1 MAGWVEQKIQS
12 VLQFILADMAGKYSD
27 ELWKAFSKLFG
38 SPLPVLNDPT
48 VTSLRSIA
56 VSIALGAL
64 PAIIAWVSL
73 KRTLEAMEGSSVT
86 PPEVLVRRC
95 FTAAVTVT
103 AISLVAW
110 YAGTFADHIRDIL
123 GTYGLGISF
132 LDLLFKVFTDDLTL
146 ILLMIVFLLG
156 VGMVILQRAVLGMEF
171 TLLLIIGAFLG
182 LTRVT
187 DDNPMPWQ
195 VWKREMFAI
204 LITPL
209 LQLLI
214 LLLFARRLSGVD
226 AASFGRWLDSFALL
240 YLLWHM
246 PRWARQFTYFT
257 GIGSTIGGLGMEV
270 GRMAIM
276 RHLIRSAA
284 KGG

>member
-1 MAGWVEQKIQS
+1 MAGWVEEKINS
-12 VLQFILADMAGKYSD
+12 VLQFILADMAGTYSD
-27 ELWKAFSKLFG
+27 ELWRAFAGLFG
-38 SPLPVLNDPT
+38 SPLPILHDPT
-48 VTSLRSIA
+48 VSSLRAIA

-64 PAIIAWVSL
+64 PAVIAWVAL
-73 KRTLEAMEGSSVT
+73 KQTLETMDGSSVT
-86 PPEVLVRRC
+86 PPAVLIRRC
-95 FTAAVTVT
+95 LTAGVTVT

-110 YAGTFADHIRDIL
+110 YGGTFADYLRDVL
-123 GTYGLGISF
+123 GAYGLGISF
-132 LDLLFKVFTDDLTL
+132 LELLFKVFHGDLTL
-146 ILLMIVFLLG
+146 ILLTLVFLLG
-156 VGMVILQRAVLGMEF
+156 VGAVILQRAVLGMEF

-187 DDNPMPWQ
+187 DDNPLPWQ

-204 LITPL
+204 CLTPL

-214 LLLFARRLSGVD
+214 LLLFARRLAGVD

-246 PRWARQFTYFT
+246 PRWTRQFTYFT
-257 GIGSTIGGLGMEV
+257 GIGGTVGGLGLEV
-270 GRMAIM
+270 GRIALM